1 MPSPRKPQR
10 KGASRS
16 ARRRRHEQT
25 WLTRKLQ
32 ERFLRFAEILAEKK
46 LEEEADDRSPYV
58 KEKVPGLATEDFPL
72 FFEERETF
80 SG

>member
-1 MPSPRKPQR
+1 MPSPRKPRR

-16 ARRRRHEQT
+16 ARRRRHEQA

-32 ERFLRFAEILAEKK
+32 ERFLRFAEILAEK
-46 LEEEADDRSPYV
+46 ERNEADEYRPPYV
-58 KEKVPGLATEDFPL
+58 KEKVPGLATEDFSSL
-72 FFEERETF
+72 FKERETL